1 MGTTVVL
8 EGVKVSELPEAWR
21 RRVKAKANEVLTVTI
36 AKHTTKTAA
45 KTAKKPNA
53 TFGMWA
59 DRPDANDPAAYVR
72 ALRQPRARMEGLPM
86 QTDFESLKQRINQL
100 HLEHRDLDDVIARLA
115 EKPGQDQLQLQRL
128 KKKKLLLKDQILQLE
143 RQLTPDVRA

>member
-8 EGVKVSELPEAWR
+8 EGVKASELPEAWR

-36 AKHTTKTAA
+36 AKRKTKTAA

-59 DRPDANDPAAYVR
+59 DRADVKDPVAYVR
-72 ALRQPRARMEGLPM
+72 ALRQTRAGSRSSAG
-86 QTDFESLKQRINQL
+86 
-100 HLEHRDLDDVIARLA
+100 
-115 EKPGQDQLQLQRL
+115 
-128 KKKKLLLKDQILQLE
+128 
-143 RQLTPDVRA
+143 